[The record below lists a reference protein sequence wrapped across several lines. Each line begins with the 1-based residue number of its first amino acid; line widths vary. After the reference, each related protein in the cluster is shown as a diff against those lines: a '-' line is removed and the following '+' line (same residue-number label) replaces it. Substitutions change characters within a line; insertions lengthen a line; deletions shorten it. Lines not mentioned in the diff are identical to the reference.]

1 MDLQD
6 IKQTEIWELYEKGRN
21 YHRRVGIY
29 TDTDRNYRM
38 YNGNQWEGAK
48 LGDVEPVQKNFI
60 KPIVKY
66 KVSVIHDNLYSVV
79 YSSQNYEN
87 RQFQQEAGRYCDLLN
102 GYISRLWEK
111 DKMDFKGRRITKDA
125 AINDE
130 GVMYVNFDRENMT
143 PVHEII
149 KKNDIYYGN
158 ENDDDI
164 QSQPYILIRKRMPVS
179 NAIDF
184 ALSEGMSKD
193 KISLIIGDNDTF
205 EESGEAAK
213 IEIDDMATI
222 VYKMYKQNGTV
233 HYSIATRLVDI
244 VDDVDTGLSLYPI
257 AHFVWE
263 EKEGSARGEGEVR
276 YLIPNQLEV
285 NRTEVRR
292 VLTVKYQAYPQKIVD
307 VNKVSNPQ
315 ALNTVGG
322 TIRTNGSAT
331 VDDVHKIVGTIP
343 PAQMSPDVKQLQED
357 LIQVTRE
364 LAGAGDTAT
373 GQVNPESASGRAI
386 LAVQQASQAPM
397 TEQKESYKNFI
408 EDIARIDLEYLIV
421 YSEDG
426 VNMEETVTDP
436 MSGEEYVQMV
446 NVPQTVL
453 EQLKAVVKID
463 ITPKGVYDRFAMEQT
478 MENFLMNGFF
488 NPQRVAEFEAYV
500 KALPDDCVAPK
511 QDLLEG
517 IENIKET
524 QQRIAEINAQAQLI
538 HQRAEQFLMEDPDGQ
553 ASQIADAQMMMQ
565 QQMMQQQIPG
575 EAEVIAEEEALPE
588 VEEKEM
594 FGNCFLNGN
603 GCFLYD
609 QNI

>member
-1 MDLQD
+1 MDLN
-6 IKQTEIWELYEKGRN
+6 EIVETPIWRLYEKGRN

-29 TDTDRNYRM
+29 TDTDRNYRF
-38 YNGNQWEGAK
+38 YGGDQWAGVK
-48 LGDVEPVQKNFI
+48 MDGVEPVQKNFI

-66 KVSVIHDNLYSVV
+66 KVSVIHDNLYAVH

-87 RQFQQEAGRYCDLLN
+87 RQFQKEAERYCDLLN
-102 GYISRLWEK
+102 GYIRRIWEK
-111 DKMDFKGRRITKDA
+111 DKLDFKGRRVTKDA

-130 GVMYVNFDRENMT
+130 GIIYVNFDRDNMM
-143 PVHEII
+143 PVHEIV

-164 QSQPYILIRKRMPVS
+164 QAQPYILIRKRMPVV
-179 NAIDF
+179 NAIEF
-184 ALSEGMSKD
+184 ALNEGMSED
-193 KISLIIGDNDTF
+193 KVEYIIGDTDTF

-213 IEIDDMATI
+213 EELDNMVTV
-222 VYKMYKQNGTV
+222 VYKMYKQDGTV
-233 HYSIATRLVDI
+233 HYSVATRWVDI
-244 VDDVDTGLSLYPI
+244 VEDVDTGLSLYPV

-276 YLIPNQLEV
+276 YLIPNQIEV

-292 VLTVKYQAYPQKIVD
+292 VLTVKYQAFPQKVVD
-307 VNKVSNPQ
+307 TSKISNPN

-322 TIRTNGSAT
+322 VIRTNGQP

-357 LIQVTRE
+357 LIMVTRE

-408 EDIARIDLEYLIV
+408 EDLAKISLEYLVV

-436 MSGEEYVQMV
+436 MTGEEYVQV
-446 NVPQTVL
+446 QNVPQTVL
-453 EQLKAVVKID
+453 QQLQAVAKID
-463 ITPKGVYDRFAMEQT
+463 VTPRGVYDRFAMEQT

-500 KALPDDCVAPK
+500 KALPDDSVAPK

-517 IENIKET
+517 IENIKKT
-524 QQRIAEINAQAQLI
+524 QMQIAQINAQAQLMQ
-538 HQRAEQFLMEDPDGQ
+538 QRAQQFLMEDPDGQ
-553 ASQIADAQMMMQ
+553 ASQIAEAQMLMQ
-565 QQMMQQQIPG
+565 QQMPMEEGVMQ
-575 EAEVIAEEEALPE
+575 EEEMLDNTAE
-588 VEEKEM
+588 
-594 FGNCFLNGN
+594 GN
-603 GCFLYD
+603 
-609 QNI
+609 

>member
-1 MDLQD
+1 MDL
-6 IKQTEIWELYEKGRN
+6 TEIKETPIWGLYEKGRN
-21 YHRRVGIY
+21 YHRQVGIY
-29 TDTDRNYRM
+29 TDTDKNYRF
-38 YNGNQWEGAK
+38 YNGSQWEGAK

-66 KVSVIHDNLYSVV
+66 KVSVIHDNLYAVH

-87 RQFQQEAGRYCDLLN
+87 RLFQKEAERYCDLLN
-102 GYISRLWEK
+102 GYIRRLWEK

-130 GVMYVNFDRENMT
+130 GIIYVDFDRETMT
-143 PVHEII
+143 PVHEVV

-164 QSQPYILIRKRMPVS
+164 QAQPYILIRKRMSVVNAVELARSKGVS
-179 NAIDF
+179 
-184 ALSEGMSKD
+184 EE
-193 KISLIIGDNDTF
+193 KISYIIGDNDTF
-205 EESGEAAK
+205 EESGDAAK
-213 IEIDDMATI
+213 EELDNMVTV
-222 VYKMYKQNGTV
+222 VYKMYKQDGTV
-233 HYSIATRLVDI
+233 HYSVATRWVEI
-244 VDDVDTGLSLYPI
+244 SEDVDTGLSLYPV

-276 YLIPNQLEV
+276 YLIPNQIEV

-292 VLTVKYQAYPQKIVD
+292 VLTVKYQAYPQKVVD
-307 VNKVSNPQ
+307 ISKISNPQ

-322 TIRTNGSAT
+322 TIRTNGQP

-357 LIQVTRE
+357 LIMVTRE

-408 EDIARIDLEYLIV
+408 EDIAKIDLEYLV
-421 YSEDG
+421 AYSKDG

-436 MSGEEYVQMV
+436 MTGEEYVRMQ
-446 NVPQTVL
+446 NVPQSVL
-453 EQLKAVVKID
+453 QQLKAVAKID
-463 ITPKGVYDRFAMEQT
+463 VTPKGVYDRFAMEQT

-500 KALPDDCVAPK
+500 KALPDDSVAPK

-517 IENIKET
+517 IENVKKT
-524 QQRIAEINAQAQLI
+524 QMQIAQINAQAQLMQ
-538 HQRAEQFLMEDPDGQ
+538 QRAQQFLMEDPDGQ
-553 ASQIADAQMMMQ
+553 AQQIADARMAMQ
-565 QQMMQQQIPG
+565 QQMP
-575 EAEVIAEEEALPE
+575 VEEE
-588 VEEKEM
+588 VEEEVIED
-594 FGNCFLNGN
+594 NPDDN
-603 GCFLYD
+603 
-609 QNI
+609 

>member
-1 MDLQD
+1 MDNQ
-6 IKQTEIWELYEKGRN
+6 EIRETPIWTLYEKGRN
-21 YHRRVGIY
+21 YHRRIGIY
-29 TDTDRNYRM
+29 TDTDRNYRF

-48 LGDVEPVQKNFI
+48 LGDVEHVQKNFI

-66 KVSVIHDNLYSVV
+66 KVSVIHDNLYAII

-87 RQFQQEAGRYCDLLN
+87 PSFQKEAERYCDLLN
-102 GYISRLWEK
+102 GYARRLWEN
-111 DKMDFKGRRITKDA
+111 DKMDYKGRRVTKDA

-130 GVMYVNFDRENMT
+130 GIIYVNFDREKMT
-143 PVHEII
+143 PVHEIV

-179 NAIDF
+179 NAIEL
-184 ALSEGMSKD
+184 ALNEGMSES
-193 KISLIIGDNDTF
+193 KIPFIIGDNDNF
-205 EESGEAAK
+205 EESGDAAK
-213 IEIDDMATI
+213 DELDDMVTV
-222 VYKMYKQNGTV
+222 VYKMYKKDGTV
-233 HYSIATRLVDI
+233 HFSIATRWVEIAKDT
-244 VDDVDTGLSLYPI
+244 DTGLSLYPI

-276 YLIPNQLEV
+276 YLIPNQIEV

-292 VLTVKYQAYPQKIVD
+292 VLTVKYQAYPQKVVD
-307 VNKVSNPQ
+307 VSKIANPA

-322 TIRTNGSAT
+322 TIRTNGQP

-408 EDIARIDLEYLIV
+408 EDIAKIDLEYLVV

-426 VNMEETVTDP
+426 VDMEETVTDP
-436 MSGEEYVQMV
+436 MTGEEYVQMV

-453 EQLKAVVKID
+453 QQLQASVKID
-463 ITPKGVYDRFAMEQT
+463 ITPKGVYDRFAREQT

-488 NPQRVAEFEAYV
+488 NPQRVAEFEAYL
-500 KALPDDCVAPK
+500 KALPDDSVAPK
-511 QDLLEG
+511 TELLEVC
-517 IENIKET
+517 ENVRQT
-524 QQRIAEINAQAQLI
+524 QMQIAQINAQAQMMQ
-538 HQRAEQFLMEDPDGQ
+538 QRAQQFLMEDPDGQ
-553 ASQIADAQMMMQ
+553 AQQMADAQMMLQEQ
-565 QQMMQQQIPG
+565 QYAEQ
-575 EAEVIAEEEALPE
+575 EAELDEETAEAEAQTDE
-588 VEEKEM
+588 
-594 FGNCFLNGN
+594 
-603 GCFLYD
+603 
-609 QNI
+609 